1 MNNLKRLVAYCEHQ
15 GIKNKVYVELL
26 EDIEKAPQL
35 MYFQGSDYHNADVL
49 ASWGFL
55 QRVIKPVFSKDG
67 NYVGTNVSFFSV
79 FCNLKH
85 VSESDQPF

>member
-35 MYFQGSDYHNADVL
+35 MYFQGSDYHNADL
-49 ASWGFL
+49 LSKWGFL
-55 QRVIKPVFSKDG
+55 QKVIKPVFSKHG
-67 NYVGTNVSFFSV
+67 NYLGTTIYFCSV

-85 VSESDQPF
+85 VEDNELF